1 MKFCHILIICIECFR
16 EHTVA
21 CISLRRFVLSVVAVC
36 CAFPS
41 LDFLDSCD
49 MSLENNF
56 FGTTY
61 SELLTFIWLVAGA
74 IALNKHLGSANLRE
88 EVPFYL
94 SLCTS

>member
-1 MKFCHILIICIECFR
+1 
-16 EHTVA
+16 
-21 CISLRRFVLSVVAVC
+21 
-36 CAFPS
+36 
-41 LDFLDSCD
+41 

-56 FGTTY
+56 FGMTY